1 MVKSKSNPLIISNEK
16 LIRFDKAAIDSLKI
30 GDDEFSFFDIFIR
43 YLLFIIV
50 TSIIVPTNPLI
61 NTICKELKVGIYLHE
76 RWMILWY
83 KY

>member
-16 LIRFDKAAIDSLKI
+16 LIRFDRAAIDSLKI

-61 NTICKELKVGIYLHE
+61 NTICKELKVEIYLHE
-76 RWMILWY
+76 R
-83 KY
+83 

>member
-16 LIRFDKAAIDSLKI
+16 LIRFDRAAIDSLKI

-76 RWMILWY
+76 R
-83 KY
+83 